1 MKYARLLAAEFLG
14 TFALTFFGAGAIVS
28 AAALRVSELGNS
40 ATPANIVRSFG
51 PIDLIFVALAHGIVL
66 AVMITALWRIS
77 GAHFNPAVTVAA
89 FIGRHIEAPLAAVY
103 IVTQFVG
110 ALVAAA
116 LLKYVYPNDLLGVVK
131 YGAPTAA
138 VDTGK
143 AMVIEAIL
151 TFFLV
156 LVIYATAIDPK
167 GAFKQIAG
175 LGIGFVLIFDIL
187 VGGPLT
193 GAAMNPARAFGPS
206 VFAGIVNTDH
216 FFIYWIGPLVGAVLA
231 AVLYQNLLI
240 RDDLDAEPAPSS
252 IEEADP
258 T

>member
-1 MKYARLLAAEFLG
+1 MKYARVLAAEFLG

-40 ATPANIVRSFG
+40 ATAANIIRSFG
-51 PIDLIFVALAHGIVL
+51 PIDLLFVAVAHGVVL
-66 AVMITALWRIS
+66 AVMVTALARIS

-89 FIGRHIEAPLAAVY
+89 FIGRHIEAPMAALY

-110 ALVAAA
+110 ALVGAA
-116 LLKYVYPNDLLGVVK
+116 LLKYVYPGDLLAVVK
-131 YGAPTAA
+131 YGAPTSA

-143 AMVIEAIL
+143 GMVIEAVL

-175 LGIGFVLIFDIL
+175 LAIGFVLIFDIL

-206 VFAGIVNTDH
+206 AFAGILSSDH
-216 FFIYWIGPLVGAVLA
+216 FFIYWVGPLVGAVLA

-240 RDDLDAEPAPSS
+240 RDDLDAEVTPSVEEDVS
-252 IEEADP
+252 I
-258 T
+258 